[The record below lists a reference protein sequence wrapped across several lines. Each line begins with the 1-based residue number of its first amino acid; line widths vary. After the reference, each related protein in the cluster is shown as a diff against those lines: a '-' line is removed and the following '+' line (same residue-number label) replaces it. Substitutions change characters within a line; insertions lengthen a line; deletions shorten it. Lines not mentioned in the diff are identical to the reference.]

1 MQDWT
6 YQETISPAETFT
18 VEYRLKVG
26 DSYVTM
32 TDQLDFVSESKVYTL
47 YTTIP
52 YIDKDGKNQS
62 QDVVT
67 STISTTTTCVGAANP
82 TRWKSKLEAG
92 SPALPGETLIKR
104 TESFNKYI
112 ITQDG
117 PVETEVTT
125 YEYEPTIAFAGG
137 LAIDNYKN
145 IDLGL
150 GNVLVRKTIVQ
161 KEENKVA
168 DLSKQSTI
176 VYQAW
181 GATSAGKT
189 VASTIMAALKRGSE
203 DDRISGTYTLVDRMT
218 SLVCN
223 GVEKTINIGRGSA
236 PALPTKLDQQ
246 NEKLI
251 RVQDTVNTNSGWDVS
266 SPVGYS
272 YKNQS
277 TNLSYGSAGVSATG
291 SYYMQFAPDSYLR
304 PASGAGDNGTGL
316 NYVWVS
322 SSAAAYVYGRAV
334 YSILSGMANG
344 KSLTTELRNIPS
356 EPMGTLY
363 LEAAGT
369 VGRFRANGTTFA
381 FDSEGL
387 IVGCD
392 AMLDGGAGLV
402 ANATGADWF
411 PMMVPAANLPTVTPA
426 GNNDPALANTINAP
440 NGFDPMAPGSIWAS
454 FGTTGVEGDV
464 YAMELTR
471 ANVVA
476 AAAENVLRES
486 VSRSLG
492 WLLDAPYDVTPTTV
506 SLTSVAV
513 SRGFAVSGPGAMTS
527 LAGVAFVFA
536 GSGSGVITSLSMAT
550 ENRLFIG
557 SGSGVIAVFSVGPN
571 RTSGVAA
578 PLLGSGPASSYTGWD
593 RIVNANQDNASIA
606 FGSWPF
612 SIVLASSYWNSCFI
626 GSNGYATFNS
636 PFNINT
642 GLGPSVPGAPK
653 IMFGA
658 GDVSWQRVY
667 TQNSIH
673 FARFRWEGHS
683 TASGVSPGSST
694 RIIEVT
700 FWNGRPFIEV
710 RTGDWGSA
718 STLMLASSTTSYA
731 SSSSLGANQSWVFE
745 RTNPAGTSW
754 TLYGSNYV
762 NFSEI

>member
-6 YQETISPAETFT
+6 FQKTISPAETFT
-18 VEYRLKVG
+18 VDYRLKVG
-26 DSYVTM
+26 NSYVTM
-32 TDQLDFVSESKVYTL
+32 TDQVDFVSESEVYTS
-47 YTTIP
+47 YTAMQ

-92 SPALPGETLIKR
+92 SPAFPGTTLVKG

-117 PVETEVTT
+117 PVETEVVTN
-125 YEYEPTIAFAGG
+125 EYEPWIAFAGG

-145 IDLGL
+145 IDLGVE
-150 GNVLVRKTIVQ
+150 NVLVRQTIVQ
-161 KEENKVA
+161 KEENKAA
-168 DLSKQSTI
+168 DLSKQTTI

-189 VASTIMAALKRGSE
+189 VASTIMAALKRSSE
-203 DDRISGTYTLVDRMT
+203 EDRISGTYTLVERMA

-223 GVEKTINIGRGSA
+223 GIEKTINIGRGSA
-236 PALPTKLDQQ
+236 PSLPTKLDQQ

-251 RVQDTVNTNSGWDVS
+251 RIQDTVNTNNGWDVS
-266 SPVGYS
+266 SPAGYS
-272 YKNQS
+272 YKKQS
-277 TNLSYGSAGVSATG
+277 TDLSYGSLGVSNTG
-291 SYYMQFAPDSYLR
+291 SYYMKFAPDSYLR
-304 PASGAGDNGTGL
+304 PATDAGDNGTGL
-316 NYVWVS
+316 NYIWVS

-334 YSILSGMANG
+334 YYIFAGMANG

-392 AMLDGGAGLV
+392 AILDGGAGLV
-402 ANATGADWF
+402 ASATGADWF
-411 PMMVPAANLPTVTPA
+411 PMMVPAVNLPTVTPA
-426 GNNDPALANTINAP
+426 GNNDPALANTITAP
-440 NGFDPMAPGSIWAS
+440 GGFDPMAPGSIWSS

-464 YAMELTR
+464 YAMDLTR
-471 ANVVA
+471 ASVVA
-476 AAAENVLRES
+476 AAAENVRRES

-492 WLLDAPYDVTPTTV
+492 WLLDAPYDVTPATV
-506 SLTSVAV
+506 ALTSVAV
-513 SRGFAVSGPGAMTS
+513 SRGFAVSG
-527 LAGVAFVFA
+527 
-536 GSGSGVITSLSMAT
+536 SGIIPNLSKVT
-550 ENRLFIG
+550 FTFPG
-557 SGSGVIAVFSVGPN
+557 SGSGVIATLSEVPENKLFVGSGSGLISTVLMGPN
-571 RTSGVAA
+571 RASGVVA
-578 PLLGSGPASSYTGWD
+578 PLLGASPTTSFTGWD
-593 RIVNANQDNASIA
+593 MIVNANQDNASIA
-606 FGSWPF
+606 FDNWPF
-612 SIVLASSYWNSCFI
+612 NFSLASTYWSSCNI
-626 GSNGYATFNS
+626 GSNGYATFGSSYTN
-636 PFNINT
+636 NT
-642 GLGPSVPGAPK
+642 GLGPGVPNSPK

-667 TQNSIH
+667 TQKSIH

-694 RIIEVT
+694 RVIEIT
-700 FWNGRPFIEV
+700 FWNRNRLIEV

-718 STLMLASSTTSYA
+718 STLMLASSSTSYA

-745 RTNPAGTSW
+745 GNAAGTSW

-762 NFSEI
+762 NFSET